1 MPLKA
6 GAKTFDKLN
15 NINSLCPVCG
25 KEIRREDDDIEY
37 SKTRRGSHI
46 FIHTECV
53 KKWGE

>member
-15 NINSLCPVCG
+15 NINFWCPVCG
-25 KEIRREDDDIEY
+25 KEIHREDDDIEY
-37 SKTRRGSHI
+37 SRTKRGSHI